1 MADVQRVAAI
11 QRLACTVARKVYESL
26 GWGWREEVYREAMAQ
41 ELCALGVDA
50 RCEVALPVIYKGRPL
65 SHVSVRMD
73 MLLDGAVVIE
83 LKAVARLSARAGRQ
97 CRRYIDNCAGVR
109 AGVAINFPDAPKRE
123 IEVALQTG
131 SRS

>member
-1 MADVQRVAAI
+1 MADIQRVAAV
-11 QRLACTVARKVYESL
+11 QRLACTVARQVYDSL
-26 GWGWREEVYREAMAQ
+26 GWGWREEVYREAMAR

-50 RCEVALPVIYKGRPL
+50 RCEVTLPVTYKGRPL

-97 CRRYIDNCAGVR
+97 CQRYINNCAGVR
-109 AGVAINFPDAPKRE
+109 AGVAINFPDGPNKK
-123 IEVALQTG
+123 IEVAFQTG